1 MNNETILIALVVA
14 GITCGLFPLFL
25 ILLRRPE
32 TAIDVSGTGE
42 DEPAFGALTGPLA
55 AQIPLTESGKDDV
68 QKLLLGAGYYHKTA
82 LLEYR
87 AVRVALTIAPLFIT
101 GAIAL
106 IVPPERLTTTLV
118 GGLIAALVGFSLPRV
133 YLGWKRRQRARE
145 ISRGLPLT
153 IDLLTLCLTAGQS
166 LLAAFRHVAGELRNS
181 NPVLSQELAITAR
194 QAELHTLD
202 VAVKQ
207 WADRVQVP
215 EVSNL
220 SSLIVQS
227 DKLGTDTADTL
238 SELSTNFRT
247 SARQRAETQAN
258 RTSFWML
265 FPSVFCFW
273 VAAAIILIGPAYLE
287 FFEYRQRAGGQLI
300 NQTRSNIDRA
310 NRRTRPVVDPLNPGA
325 APVEVPG
332 AAGNP

>member
-1 MNNETILIALVVA
+1 MDNELILLGLIVA
-14 GITCGLFPLFL
+14 GIICGLFPLFVV
-25 ILLRRPE
+25 LLRRPPSP
-32 TAIDVSGTGE
+32 ADLDSALE
-42 DEPAFGALTGPLA
+42 DEPAFGGLTGPLA
-55 AQIPLTESGKDDV
+55 AQLPLSKSGQDDV
-68 QKLLLGAGYYHKTA
+68 QKLLLGAGYYHKSA

-87 AVRVALTIAPLFIT
+87 AVRVALTLAPLFLT
-101 GAIAL
+101 GAAAL
-106 IVPPERLTTTLV
+106 LVPPQHLV
-118 GGLIAALVGFSLPRV
+118 KTLIAGAILTLVGFSLPRV
-133 YLGWKRRQRARE
+133 FLAWNRRQRGKE
-145 ISRGLPLT
+145 ISRGLPLA
-153 IDLLTLCLTAGQS
+153 IDLLTLCLTAGQP
-166 LLAAFRHVAGELRNS
+166 LLAAFRHVGKELRTS
-181 NPVLSQELAITAR
+181 HPALSEELAITAR

-202 VAVKQ
+202 TAVKQ

-220 SSLIVQS
+220 SSLLVQS
-227 DKLGTDTADTL
+227 DKLGTDTAQTL

-287 FFEYRQRAGGQLI
+287 FFEYRQRAGAQLI
-300 NQTRSNIDRA
+300 NQTRSNIERA

-325 APVEVPG
+325 APVEIPG
-332 AAGNP
+332 VGNP